1 MLRIGI
7 LGAAGIAPRSII
19 QPARRRT
26 DVVIHGVASRRL
38 DAGKHY
44 GELHQI
50 ETVYRSYDDM
60 LADPDIDLVYNALPP
75 AGHAKWSIAALE
87 AGKHVLCEKPIA
99 MTSQEAVSM
108 FSVAKRTGK
117 ILMEAFHDRYHP
129 VFLHLLELKKSN
141 KLGTILSVRAEFYV
155 DIPFDEKSI
164 RHDPTQGGGC
174 MMDLGCYPLH
184 WLRNFFGTEPE
195 VLTARAQLTSLG
207 VDESMVARLRF
218 GSIDAELIADIAR
231 PPFEARIKVV
241 GERGSVQIDNP
252 VLPHKGHSI
261 RETIDGILQEFTLAG
276 GTTYDYQLN
285 AFLEAVETGMAPLT
299 GEIDAINNMKALEE
313 IYRVAGLSGGKPLI
327 PKTSA

>member
-26 DVVIHGVASRRL
+26 DVVIHGVASRRT

-44 GELHQI
+44 AKLHEI
-50 ETVYRSYDDM
+50 ERVYEGYDAM
-60 LADPDIDLVYNALPP
+60 LADPDIDIVYNALPP

-99 MTSQEAVSM
+99 MTSTEARSM
-108 FSVAKRTGK
+108 FAAADRTGR

-129 VFLHLLELKKSN
+129 VFLHLLDLKKSGA
-141 KLGTILSVRAEFYV
+141 LGTLRSIKAEFYV
-155 DIPFDEKSI
+155 DIPFNETSI
-164 RHDPTQGGGC
+164 RHDPAQGGGC

-184 WLRNFFGTEPE
+184 WLRSFFGTEPE
-195 VLTARAQLTSLG
+195 VIDARAKLTALG
-207 VDESMVARLRF
+207 VDESVVAKLRF

-231 PPFEARIKVV
+231 PPFEARISVMGDK
-241 GERGSVQIDNP
+241 GSVEIDNP

-261 RETIDGILQEFTLAG
+261 RETIDGRLREFTLSG
-276 GTTYDYQLN
+276 GTTYDYQLT
-285 AFLEAVETGMAPLT
+285 AFLQAIATGLPPLT
-299 GEIDAINNMKALEE
+299 GKTDAVNNMVALEA
-313 IYRVAGLSGGKPLI
+313 IYRVAGLSVGRDTQLA
-327 PKTSA
+327 TM